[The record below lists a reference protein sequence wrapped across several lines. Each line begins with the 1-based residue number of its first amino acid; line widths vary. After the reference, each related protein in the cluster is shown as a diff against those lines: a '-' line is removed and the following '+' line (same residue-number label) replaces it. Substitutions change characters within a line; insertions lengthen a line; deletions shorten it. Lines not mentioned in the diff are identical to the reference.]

1 MSFVRHD
8 NAIVWKAQKQCISWL
23 QNAGKLPARFV
34 RFLVSV
40 DSSWRFPR
48 LSYNTVVSVFT
59 IKWVI
64 DRDGRELVLFLV
76 KRGIINSEFSKGV
89 FFVFVQHI
97 SRKGSPLMKNTSNV
111 KVFQEVD
118 NVRWS
123 VNPILSWKCLFS
135 PRTSEKTYQVL
146 VSSCL
151 CGLLSFEM
159 AFSYLLQRLVYS
171 YQLSVEKI
179 LFRLSAG
186 AEKNNNSFWRRDRI
200 SLTKILCRFRSL
212 WTKRISS
219 TI

>member
-135 PRTSEKTYQVL
+135 PRTSEKNTSGPSVFMSL
-146 VSSCL
+146 WFIVFWNGIFVSSPAVSI
-151 CGLLSFEM
+151 LLSTISGENIV
-159 AFSYLLQRLVYS
+159 SLVC
-171 YQLSVEKI
+171 
-179 LFRLSAG
+179 
-186 AEKNNNSFWRRDRI
+186 WRRKKQQQF
-200 SLTKILCRFRSL
+200 LTTWPNQSH
-212 WTKRISS
+212 
-219 TI
+219 